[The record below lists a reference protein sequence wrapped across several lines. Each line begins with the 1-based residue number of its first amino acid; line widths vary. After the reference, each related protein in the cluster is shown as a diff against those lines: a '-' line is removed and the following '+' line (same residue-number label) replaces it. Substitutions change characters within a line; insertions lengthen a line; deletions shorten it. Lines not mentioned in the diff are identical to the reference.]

1 MIPVI
6 DASQCATID
15 GLLPEPHAMPT
26 PDTNHLFRYTHEF
39 SDTIIT
45 AARGACV
52 YDRDGREILDFTS
65 GQMSAILGH
74 AHPEIVATVNEA
86 VARLDHLHSSFLSD
100 VVIDFAD
107 ALSGLLPESLSRV
120 LPLSTGGESNEA
132 ALRMAKLATGRYEVV
147 AFDRSWHGVTG
158 GASAATFNG
167 ARRGY
172 GPPVPGVLALP
183 APHAYRSPFASNG
196 GYDWRSELDWGF
208 ESIDR
213 QSTGSLAA
221 MIAEPILSSGGI
233 IEPPD
238 GYLSALAEHC
248 RARGMLLVFDEA
260 QTGMG
265 RTGDRFAFE
274 HEGVVPDILTLSK
287 TLGAGLPLSA
297 TVASAEVERACHEHD
312 FLFYTTHAADPLPAA
327 VGRKVIEVLVRDRL
341 EERARELGRYMKGI
355 LRDLQ
360 QRHEP
365 IGDVRGRGL
374 LLGVELVKD
383 RHRKEPAH
391 ELGAA
396 VGRRCIELGAS
407 LNIARQS
414 SAHVFRIAPPLTVTR
429 EQIDTAMAILDQ
441 ALSESTRL

>member
-1 MIPVI
+1 MTGDSRCV
-6 DASQCATID
+6 TMTV
-15 GLLPEPHAMPT
+15 LLPEPNDMSA
-26 PDTNHLFRYTHEF
+26 PDAEHLFRYTSEF
-39 SDTIIT
+39 SETIIS
-45 AARGACV
+45 AAHGACIR
-52 YDRDGREILDFTS
+52 DRDGREILDFTS

-74 AHPEIVATVNEA
+74 AHPEIVATVSEA

-100 VVIDFAD
+100 VVIDFAN
-107 ALSGLLPESLSRV
+107 ALSALLPASLSKV

-132 ALRMAKLATGRYEVV
+132 ALRMAKLATGRYEIV

-172 GPPVPGVLALP
+172 GAPMPGVLALP
-183 APHAYRSPFASNG
+183 TPHPYRSPFASNG
-196 GYDWRSELDWGF
+196 EYDWRSELDWGF

-238 GYLSALAEHC
+238 GYLTALAEHC
-248 RARGMLLVFDEA
+248 RARGMLLIFDEA
-260 QTGMG
+260 QTGLG

-274 HEGVVPDILTLSK
+274 REGVIPDILTLSK

-297 TVASAEVERACHEHD
+297 TVASAEVEHTCYEND
-312 FLFYTTHAADPLPAA
+312 FLFYTTHVADPLPAA
-327 VGRKVIEVLVRDRL
+327 VGHKVIEILIRDRL
-341 EERARELGRYMKGI
+341 EERARELGQYMKGI

-374 LLGVELVKD
+374 LIGVELVRD

-414 SAHVFRIAPPLTVTR
+414 SAHIFRIAPPLTVTR
-429 EQIDTAMAILDQ
+429 DQIDVAMAILDQ
-441 ALSESTRL
+441 ALTECVHH